1 MEIVHKNVRKK
12 GRTDHHHR
20 PFFSMWTCYS
30 RESISILVGSG
41 AHFCK
46 YLVVGSVTNF
56 MLNNVP
62 IQSLHTTHNSKMN
75 SKMKGN
81 LVILINA
88 TVFLIRVSAVWELV
102 MDWALNYQAR
112 VNPKPWKSSSSR
124 ARVHHYVRLWDLLEQ
139 RCHLWCTHLLVIFDD
154 VMSWEEGSRIWSKM
168 MGWGQV
174 DQNCLKA
181 FFDLSGL
188 LWEEV
193 YTRSLKSS
201 ISLFLG
207 PPETEINEATMLI
220 MIFWFTFSK
229 VMTINV

>member
-1 MEIVHKNVRKK
+1 MNVLLKGVNQYIGRVRRLKK
-12 GRTDHHHR
+12 YIFVST
-20 PFFSMWTCYS
+20 Y
-30 RESISILVGSG
+30 I
-41 AHFCK
+41 
-46 YLVVGSVTNF
+46 VVGYITHF

-62 IQSLHTTHNSKMN
+62 IQSLHITHNSKMN

-88 TVFLIRVSAVWELV
+88 TVFLIRFSAVWELV
-102 MDWALNYQAR
+102 MGWALKGQAR
-112 VNPKPWKSSSSR
+112 ANPDPWKSSLSW

-193 YTRSLKSS
+193 YTRSLKNS
-201 ISLFLG
+201 ISLFSG
-207 PPETEINEATMLI
+207 HQRQ
-220 MIFWFTFSK
+220 K
-229 VMTINV
+229 